1 VARQWPTHN
10 TKLLTMKTKNHLL
23 ICLFAFMLLS
33 FPSAASSIA
42 PATPAPTST
51 EYDAEAQRL
60 VNRLE
65 EIKAMDT
72 KNMTRSEKRELRRE
86 VKRIEKRLS
95 TSSGVYVSVGALL
108 IIILLL
114 ILLI

>member
-1 VARQWPTHN
+1 
-10 TKLLTMKTKNHLL
+10 MKTKNHLL
-23 ICLFAFMLLS
+23 ICLFALVLLS
-33 FPSAASSIA
+33 FPSAASSI
-42 PATPAPTST
+42 TPAPTSS
-51 EYDAEAQRL
+51 EYNAEAQKL

-95 TSSGVYVSVGALL
+95 TASGVYVSVGALL